1 MIFTEH
7 LPGKRIILS
16 ENDLIYSYHHGRKS
30 RVSINN
36 PKSLGAH
43 HFFSGCIRAVSK
55 YFSLKEKEP
64 HNLKITVELENGK
77 VEELNPSKLRNRL
90 LIENLLVEVPRKTS
104 RCPALVFQ
112 SLFDKNTSESV
123 YVQYFGTKE
132 VEKISAR
139 QLYPFKKKEYKRDS
153 LPLTVLEDLSLWLR
167 ENKMQLL
174 LLNGPYTLSP
184 CQLLVYSNN
193 GISYNGT
200 LTEHNL
206 FERKLNVFHKETLET
221 VSVDPKI
228 VHVIIKCSD
237 EQLDMMLLGNAI
249 SQHFSRHTN
258 SIKDFSYNSNTVCL
272 NWNFPSW
279 LESISYQEQFAA
291 LTQRPSKFFE
301 AKQPGVASSLDT
313 VRNSIKKSMSRLK
326 NSIEII
332 DFEFMHET
340 IRFKKF
346 IEILDFKDIG
356 CRDIFQ
362 NGNSSLNSLNTRKIF
377 DLSNLK
383 SKLTN
388 QQLKST
394 IQKNRSVQT
403 QRGVDPFVKSDV
415 FNDLLSCYSQI
426 TFVLSQ
432 EKNKSNFCYPALLR
446 IPFLSSKQYFTA
458 TQKNNLQKGKEV
470 MIHNLALCDL
480 ILTWVVIFD
489 GIHIFLNSYKNKQK
503 NDLILKD
510 KSSENQRSLNSESHG
525 TKLLTTV
532 FNKKSFC
539 TTSVF
544 NQASCQ
550 TPTVFSRPCCSTPVL
565 STNVMNFKLLPKMD
579 QVSKPLIEKSKLPS
593 HFTLMRND
601 VKYPTQCPAF
611 SKIKTSNKSNYTKK
625 LDKFKKKCYLSKMT
639 IKFLKSLNNTS
650 IQNSRF
656 FEDASLSYKI
666 PYFNFK
672 PCCTG
677 LAKLEKISAK
687 QMRSSYSTSKIKKPS
702 VRNTAFTVAAEDKE
716 KFPLKNLYSGDALN
730 YSKGALYC
738 SGDNHIHHKKSF
750 KDTVIKRCSS
760 NYIFEQPAPK
770 KMKFSSPFIET
781 QDVIQTLQGES
792 KKDVEVK
799 STNFLPSFFHNT
811 SRIRKK
817 TIENMRNS
825 ASVFEP
831 KLQHNFL
838 HKKANNTRQLQHCS
852 EMTNNTYVK
861 YCPQIEPCSQT
872 LLNQLSKNILI
883 SSKSSAK
890 TDKPNVKNFQNT
902 TPRYHG
908 TVIQKHEDKENLKR
922 DLRRREQESKNIK
935 RLIKF
940 FDFDLFDADQTQK
953 SMRIIEITDNLDLYV
968 SQSSLG
974 NRDLKVAKESVFESS
989 KTSPLSCDS
998 SFLNIPLHLSSNFD
1012 DNKMQIKFYNNAV
1025 KCPYK
1030 ALNNTMVS
1038 CVDNIFFPV
1047 GKTFSPNANSNLNLK
1062 NKLTL
1067 TSLSFHDEVATN
1079 HELFKRNETKCLKSY
1094 KLSTKPYQIPYR
1106 LCLDQGKNIFKC
1118 SYFNKCALKP
1128 ALQYLTPTN
1137 LHKSLLTPHKININ
1151 NLIPTVSQ
1159 QSVCNV
1165 TASES
1170 SSIDKYIVNKL
1181 TLQVLNQSIH
1191 NKANLECSTSDKCV
1205 INKLVSVL
1213 QQPVHDENV
1222 LESST
1227 SDIYAIK
1234 NPTQIDLQQSVYGE
1248 NVSSEPSTFGEMA
1261 VASLTIDKKNIEN
1274 LTPADFQQFV
1284 YDENEIICSISNK
1297 PVVDKFI
1304 PKVLEPSVYNVT
1316 PSESSTFEKNSLTIP
1331 VLHQSIHNE
1340 TRLECST
1347 TVKPPMDKLMPTK
1360 LYQPVY
1366 GETSLDWLT
1375 SFKPPMYKLMPT
1387 KLHQPVYGKTS
1398 LKWST
1403 SDKPPMYKL
1412 MPTKLHQPV
1421 YNEIVLES
1429 LTADQ
1434 YVIENSPQLNLE
1446 QSFHDETASLSTSS
1460 EKANSSNLIPTF
1472 LEKSV
1477 YGETVLVSP
1486 TINKT
1491 NIENLLPTTF
1501 QQSVDDKTY
1510 PENSISDKTVINN
1523 LTPMSLEQSFFGK
1536 TTSLPSTFNIE
1547 NLVPTIFQP
1556 SVHDDA
1562 KLECSMFKKPV
1573 FGKLIPAVS
1582 EQLIYNK
1589 NKTTSEPSI
1598 FDKTT
1603 NNNITLQVL
1612 QNSVHDETT
1621 LECPAYSE
1629 ECPTYSEECEAY
1641 SEECEAYSEECEA
1654 YSEECEVY
1662 SEECEAY
1669 SDKLI
1674 PNVVDCNLPSNV
1686 VDYNLSS
1693 DLLDYNLPSI
1703 VLDYNLPS
1711 NSDKT
1716 FIDKQASRMLQKSD
1730 CDEVP
1735 YQVAIGK
1742 QTDLKHS
1749 GQKINL
1755 YSANC
1760 DSKPSKILFKLCKF
1774 GTKKSV
1780 LPSEPNMFLSSS
1792 KKTKSIPLNTN
1803 SLKKCFNLN
1812 EPNFTGHHKNKLM
1825 NDLEESIMDK
1835 KTHNAMFSENVQPIL
1850 NSGKRKCTDKNNENK
1865 TASKMMK
1872 QISTF
1877 KDSIKIESKSS
1888 TFANLG
1894 TESCIEFSQTNN
1906 KTVKLQ
1912 YEVDGP
1918 SSATTSSM
1926 TNQKMYNKLKCPDSE
1941 QKKKVKQSRKRLL
1954 EKDSSDNAKKIV
1966 SEVSCVESGRRSQRS
1981 AINNTIMRIRECQK
1995 NDQYNEDDMQHKLTG
2010 KNVCLLNNT
2019 VPEIQ
2024 SFIYK
2029 KPRSESPSISYSTA
2043 ENLSP
2048 HYRVPI
2054 NYHSKSKQSFC
2065 HSPYQNNVSPNYI
2078 QLKTIMHDKV
2088 QRGEQCSDVFVE
2100 KANEIK
2106 RDELASSPHSV
2117 SITTVTKDT
2126 KTSRS
2131 NNSSACQVYLLP
2143 SATLK
2148 DVAKCLENKNNYSK
2162 MFDLINIIS
2171 PKENLYKSPV
2181 KVVLTDC
2188 NKSFLNLKDQTFKS
2202 PLEKDMTDKTI
2213 KTDNFVTNQRKNRF
2227 RFPKNL
2233 DKLNGDSYLQVNSC
2247 SYYPDLPFCIDC
2259 QSDAGKSFC
2268 RFIMFRRLDSGK
2280 SNGFC
2285 TPDDAVDSDLLHWIF
2300 DQSKTNLDAN
2310 LCKQILE
2317 YVGTQFQELVREEAL
2332 AMNWGGKPGAT
2343 AWKRAVLQV
2352 REMCDICATTMFNT
2366 HWTCDRCG
2374 FAVCLDCFLSTLNYE
2389 NSKGKCNSKWPFCQ
2403 YNGEYLFHNTESLTV
2418 TQIIPRKV
2426 LFDLRDDLLQVCR
2439 QIGLKFYDLDLLEFS
2454 HSKTNLDLKP
2464 FAAVP
2469 NSTEMNEVDNEQ
2481 RFHNIF
2487 DKYKKIESVCNEYES
2502 ECRWFCN
2509 RKMLHI
2515 QTPHFS
2521 KSTMLLFQKQ
2531 WKQGAPIVV
2540 SNVHKYLN
2548 KELWCP
2554 EAFSRDFGHEFNDV
2568 VNCLTGKIIENFPV
2582 NLFWRGF
2589 ESVSDRPIFDGSTA
2603 LLKLKDWPS
2612 GDDFQDKLPERFQD
2626 LMKAL
2631 PAPYYT
2637 HRNGQLNLAAR
2648 LPKFFAV
2655 PDLGPKMYNAYGSAS
2670 HASAGTTNL
2679 HLDISD
2685 ATNVIVYVGIPKEE
2699 EYRQSEINDAF
2710 KIIDS
2715 ACCEATRIRIRDQNV
2730 KPGALWHIF
2739 PAKSAEKIRI
2749 FLRRISV
2756 ERGIKLSAYSDPI
2769 HDQAFY
2775 LDKPLLDRLKQ
2786 EEGVVGFA
2794 ICQCLGDAVFIP
2806 AGAPHQVLN
2815 LHSCIKV
2822 AEDFVGPEHMSH
2834 CIQLTQEFRH
2844 LSDYHTN
2851 HEDKLQIKNIL
2862 FHTVKDCL
2870 GVVKKSY
2877 NL

>member
-1 MIFTEH
+1 MGIV
-7 LPGKRIILS
+7 LS
-16 ENDLIYSYHHGRKS
+16 
-30 RVSINN
+30 
-36 PKSLGAH
+36 
-43 HFFSGCIRAVSK
+43 
-55 YFSLKEKEP
+55 
-64 HNLKITVELENGK
+64 KITVEFENGK
-77 VEELNPSKLRNRL
+77 VEELNPLKLRNRL

-112 SLFDKNTSESV
+112 SLFDKNTTENV

-132 VEKISAR
+132 VEKISTR

-167 ENKMQLL
+167 QNKMQLL

-313 VRNSIKKSMSRLK
+313 VHNSIEKSMSRLK

-340 IRFKKF
+340 IRYKKF
-346 IEILDFKDIG
+346 IEILDFEDIG

-362 NGNSSLNSLNTRKIF
+362 NANSSLNSLNTRKIF

-388 QQLKST
+388 QQLKPT

-403 QRGVDPFVKSDV
+403 QRGVDSFVKSDV
-415 FNDLLSCYSQI
+415 FIDVLSCCSQI
-426 TFVLSQ
+426 NLVLSQ
-432 EKNKSNFCYPALLR
+432 DKSKSNFCYPAILR

-480 ILTWVVIFD
+480 ILNWVVIFD

-503 NDLILKD
+503 NDQILKD
-510 KSSENQRSLNSESHG
+510 NLSENQRSHNSKIHG

-532 FNKKSFC
+532 FNKESFC

-550 TPTVFSRPCCSTPVL
+550 TPPVFSRPCCSTPVL
-565 STNVMNFKLLPKMD
+565 STNAMNFKMLPKMD
-579 QVSKPLIEKSKLPS
+579 QVSKPLIEKSKSPS

-601 VKYPTQCPAF
+601 IKYSTQCPAS
-611 SKIKTSNKSNYTKK
+611 SKIKSSIKSNYTKK
-625 LDKFKKKCYLSKMT
+625 LDKIKKKCYLSKMT
-639 IKFLKSLNNTS
+639 IKFLKSLNDKS
-650 IQNSRF
+650 IQSSRF
-656 FEDASLSYKI
+656 FEDASVNCKI
-666 PYFNFK
+666 PYFNFT

-702 VRNTAFTVAAEDKE
+702 LSNTAFALAEDKE

-738 SGDNHIHHKKSF
+738 SGDTRIHHKKSF
-750 KDTVIKRCSS
+750 KNTEIKRCSS

-770 KMKFSSPFIET
+770 KVKFSVPFIKT
-781 QDVIQTLQGES
+781 QDVFQTLQGES
-792 KKDVEVK
+792 KKDAEVK

-811 SRIRKK
+811 SQIRKK
-817 TIENMRNS
+817 NLENVCNS
-825 ASVFEP
+825 VSVFEP

-838 HKKANNTRQLQHCS
+838 HKKVNNTRQLQHCS
-852 EMTNNTYVK
+852 EMIKNTYVK
-861 YCPQIEPCSQT
+861 YCPQTQPCSST
-872 LLNQLSKNILI
+872 LLCQFSKNILI

-890 TDKPNVKNFQNT
+890 TDKPNVKNFRNT
-902 TPRYHG
+902 QSRYHG
-908 TVIQKHEDKENLKR
+908 TVIQKHEDNLKR
-922 DLRRREQESKNIK
+922 DLRRREQESKNLK
-935 RLIKF
+935 RLLNF
-940 FDFDLFDADQTQK
+940 FDFDLFDANQTQK

-968 SQSSLG
+968 SQSSLV
-974 NRDLKVAKESVFESS
+974 NRDLKIAKESVFKSS
-989 KTSPLSCDS
+989 KTVPFSNDS
-998 SFLNIPLHLSSNFD
+998 SFLNTPLHLSSNFD
-1012 DNKMQIKFYNNAV
+1012 NNKMQTKFYNNAV
-1025 KCPYK
+1025 KYPFK
-1030 ALNNTMVS
+1030 ALNNTMVPF
-1038 CVDNIFFPV
+1038 VDGIFFPV
-1047 GKTFSPNANSNLNLK
+1047 DEALSTRPTANSNLNLK

-1067 TSLSFHDEVATN
+1067 TSLSFHDEIATN
-1079 HELFKRNETKCLKSY
+1079 HEIFKCNKTKCLKSF

-1137 LHKSLLTPHKININ
+1137 LHKTLLTPHKIVIN
-1151 NLIPTVSQ
+1151 NLVPTVSK

-1170 SSIDKYIVNKL
+1170 TSIDKYFVNKL
-1181 TLQVLNQSIH
+1181 TLQVLHQSVH
-1191 NKANLECSTSDKCV
+1191 NKTNLKCSTSDKCV

-1213 QQPVHDENV
+1213 QQPVHNENV

-1227 SDIYAIK
+1227 SDNYAIK
-1234 NPTQIDLQQSVYGE
+1234 NPTQKDLQQSVYGE
-1248 NVSSEPSTFGEMA
+1248 NALLESSTFGEMA
-1261 VASLTIDKKNIEN
+1261 PLTIDKKNIEN
-1274 LTPADFQQFV
+1274 LIPADFQQS
-1284 YDENEIICSISNK
+1284 DENEITCSISNK
-1297 PVVDKFI
+1297 PFVDKFI
-1304 PKVLEPSVYNVT
+1304 PKVLDPSVCNVT
-1316 PSESSTFEKNSLTIP
+1316 PSESSTFKKNNLTIP
-1331 VLHQSIHNE
+1331 VLHQSVHNE
-1340 TRLECST
+1340 TNLERST
-1347 TVKPPMDKLMPTK
+1347 SVKPPMDKLMPTK
-1360 LYQPVY
+1360 LHQPVY

-1375 SFKPPMYKLMPT
+1375 SFKLPMYKLMPT
-1387 KLHQPVYGKTS
+1387 KLHQPVYGKIS
-1398 LKWST
+1398 LKWSV

-1434 YVIENSPQLNLE
+1434 YVIKNPTQLNLE
-1446 QSFHDETASLSTSS
+1446 QSFYDETASLSTFS
-1460 EKANSSNLIPTF
+1460 EKANSNNLIPTF

-1477 YGETVLVSP
+1477 YDETVLVSP

-1491 NIENLLPTTF
+1491 NMENLLPTTF
-1501 QQSVDDKTY
+1501 QQSVYDKTGS
-1510 PENSISDKTVINN
+1510 ENSTSDKTVINN
-1523 LTPMSLEQSFFGK
+1523 LTPISLEQPFFGK
-1536 TTSLPSTFNIE
+1536 TTPLPSTFNIE
-1547 NLVPTIFQP
+1547 NLFPTIFQP
-1556 SVHDDA
+1556 SVHDNA
-1562 KLECSMFKKPV
+1562 KLECLMFKKPV
-1573 FGKLIPAVS
+1573 FGKLIPTVS

-1589 NKTTSEPSI
+1589 NTTTSEPST
-1598 FDKTT
+1598 FDKTN

-1621 LECPAYSE
+1621 SECPAYG
-1629 ECPTYSEECEAY
+1629 
-1641 SEECEAYSEECEA
+1641 
-1654 YSEECEVY
+1654 
-1662 SEECEAY
+1662 EECEAY

-1674 PNVVDCNLPSNV
+1674 RNIVDYNLPSNV
-1686 VDYNLSS
+1686 VDYNL
-1693 DLLDYNLPSI
+1693 PPI

-1716 FIDKQASRMLQKSD
+1716 IIDKQSPKMFQQSD
-1730 CDEVP
+1730 CDEIP
-1735 YQVAIGK
+1735 YQTTISK
-1742 QTDLKHS
+1742 QTDLKPS
-1749 GQKINL
+1749 CQKLNL
-1755 YSANC
+1755 YSANR
-1760 DSKPSKILFKLCKF
+1760 DSKPSEILFKLCKF
-1774 GTKKSV
+1774 GPKESV
-1780 LPSEPNMFLSSS
+1780 LPSEPSMLLSSS
-1792 KKTKSIPLNTN
+1792 KKIKSIPLNTN
-1803 SLKKCFNLN
+1803 SIKKCFNLN

-1825 NDLEESIMDK
+1825 NDLKESSIMDK
-1835 KTHNAMFSENVQPIL
+1835 KTHNAKCGENVQPIL
-1850 NSGKRKCTDKNNENK
+1850 NSGKRKCTNKNNENK

-1872 QISTF
+1872 QTSTF
-1877 KDSIKIESKSS
+1877 KNSIEIELKSS
-1888 TFANLG
+1888 TFANLE
-1894 TESCIEFSQTNN
+1894 TESCIELNSQANN
-1906 KTVKLQ
+1906 KTTKLQ
-1912 YEVDGP
+1912 CEMDGP
-1918 SSATTSSM
+1918 SPATTSSM
-1926 TNQKMYNKLKCPDSE
+1926 TNQKIYDKLSSPDSV

-1954 EKDSSDNAKKIV
+1954 EKDSSNNAKKII
-1966 SEVSCVESGRRSQRS
+1966 SAVSCVESGRRSQRS

-1995 NDQYNEDDMQHKLTG
+1995 NDQYNEDDMQHKLAG

-2019 VPEIQ
+2019 VSEIQ

-2029 KPRSESPSISYSTA
+2029 KPRSELPINSTA

-2048 HYRVPI
+2048 HYRVPF
-2054 NYHSKSKQSFC
+2054 NYHSNKSKQSFC
-2065 HSPYQNNVSPNYI
+2065 HTTYQNNVSPNYI

-2088 QRGEQCSDVFVE
+2088 QTGEQCTDAFVE

-2148 DVAKCLENKNNYSK
+2148 DVAKCLENKNSYSK
-2162 MFDLINIIS
+2162 MFDIVNIIG
-2171 PKENLYKSPV
+2171 PKENLYESPV

-2202 PLEKDMTDKTI
+2202 PLEKDVTDKAI
-2213 KTDNFVTNQRKNRF
+2213 KIDNLVTNQRKNRF

-2233 DKLNGDSYLQVNSC
+2233 DKLNGGDSYLQVNSC

-2300 DQSKTNLDAN
+2300 DQSKTNLDTN

-2403 YNGEYLFHNTESLTV
+2403 YNGEYFFHNTESLTV

-2454 HSKTNLDLKP
+2454 HSKINLDLKP

-2469 NSTEMNEVDNEQ
+2469 NSTEMTEMDNEQ

-2502 ECRWFCN
+2502 ECSWFCN

-2582 NLFWRGF
+2582 DLFWRGF
-2589 ESVSDRPIFDGSTA
+2589 ESVSERPIFDGSAA

-2699 EYRQSEINDAF
+2699 EYRQAEINDAF

-2715 ACCEATRIRIRDQNV
+2715 ACCESTRIRIRDQNV

-2756 ERGIKLSAYSDPI
+2756 ERGLKLSAYSDPI

-2877 NL
+2877 SL